1 MHVHDANFENEH
13 THIDPNRVESKQHIV
28 IEQHLNA
35 KHWTILLWL
44 VVSVVDRLS
53 FLFDSIKKLF
63 T

>member
-1 MHVHDANFENEH
+1 MHVHDANLENEH
-13 THIDPNRVESKQHIV
+13 KHTSTRVESKQHIV
-28 IEQHLNA
+28 IEQHWNA